1 MVQDRKTHPNWQ
13 PIVTKRVQLS
23 QLARLSETAVVIMYG
38 WGISAEMTHWFC
50 LCKIAKTDTY
60 LS

>member
-23 QLARLSETAVVIMYG
+23 QLARLSETALVICTAEG
-38 WGISAEMTHWFC
+38 LVQKWHIDSAFVKLPKLIPT
-50 LCKIAKTDTY
+50 
-60 LS
+60 